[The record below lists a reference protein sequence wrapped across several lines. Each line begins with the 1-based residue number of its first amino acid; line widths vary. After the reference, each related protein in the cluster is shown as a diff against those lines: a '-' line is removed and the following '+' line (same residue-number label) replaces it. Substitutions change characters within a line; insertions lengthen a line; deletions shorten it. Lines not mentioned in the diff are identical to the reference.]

1 MEKTLTVSD
10 VAKILQLSVS
20 TIYKHTESQKIPSIK
35 VGNRIRVME
44 EELNNYILSCQNKGT
59 QKKKEGEPQ

>member
-10 VAKILQLSVS
+10 LAEKLQLSIS
-20 TIYKHTESQKIPSIK
+20 TIYKYTESYKIPSIK

-44 EELNNYILSCQNKGT
+44 EDFNNYLRSCQNTGT
-59 QKKKEGEPQ
+59 QKDKQNEK